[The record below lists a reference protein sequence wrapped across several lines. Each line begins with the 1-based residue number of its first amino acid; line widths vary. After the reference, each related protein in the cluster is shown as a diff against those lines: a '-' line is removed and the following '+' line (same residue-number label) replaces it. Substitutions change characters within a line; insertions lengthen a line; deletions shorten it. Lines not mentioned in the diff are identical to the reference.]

1 MVVRWARV
9 SVAVASVL
17 AGAVVLGPP
26 LVAAAPDASPRI
38 AIPNSGGDLAP
49 VLSDDGT
56 VVVFVNEADDE
67 TDRVVVHDRR
77 TADTRTI
84 TGSEGSMLPGMSG
97 DGCTIAWSAATIV
110 PPTTPSTSPTTSST
124 VVPDV
129 APPPTDAAP
138 PPTDVA
144 PPPTAPATTAVTGT
158 AAPLRAPEP
167 PAQTWRL
174 LVADR
179 CEGGDP
185 IEIATGLAS
194 GPFGRPALSRSGD
207 TIVVSGGAELLRF
220 DRTDTGFDQSTVAPG
235 GVEPGARFGSVVDVS
250 DDGAVMVFSAG
261 LDPAD
266 PAGMSVY
273 RTESALGDATM
284 VSGAAHHPSVS
295 GDGSIVAY
303 ATVAAASTVVVRAG
317 GSAPV
322 VLDNGTRPLISADG
336 NHVVYE
342 SGSSVRIT
350 AWTGDGTTPFEE
362 TGTVALRGPTAPTAS
377 GPTIDRFGATVATDT
392 AQADDIQIFDLPA
405 DAGFETTTSEVSAPS
420 ADSPL
425 TAALRFV
432 NRGPSSVGVA
442 SIVAGGAL
450 TIVGEDCS
458 PVVRPESTCTIDVSF
473 ADAAAAE
480 AGGTVTLTPIGI
492 FPAPYTVEV
501 RGVASTTT
509 TTPSSSTPSNTT
521 PSNTTPSTN
530 RPPVSRPPGSRP
542 PGSQPTTDSPFDF
555 PGRSPSSTPRF
566 PSSASTFTPSGSSS
580 SGTPLLSRD
589 VAFVPETFSFT
600 VGDADGETGR
610 FTGILELVNSSSSSV
625 EVVGVRRE
633 TAEAVAF
640 DIASTTCTGA
650 VLSAA
655 GRCRV
660 TVSYVPGAGGP
671 QRAQVVATL
680 GDGSEVTAIL
690 NGLDIDPQLT
700 IWPDTATTSQVV
712 TVSASG
718 FQPDTQVRLEW
729 AGTTREVQVDAQ
741 GAFAVPVVV
750 PSRARTGSI
759 EAAVIA
765 PDGWPDDVGATMLV
779 TAATSRNGPAVL
791 DGAGPEVA
799 G

>member
-1 MVVRWARV
+1 MG
-9 SVAVASVL
+9 VAGAFVL
-17 AGAVVLGPP
+17 AGAVVIGPP
-26 LVAAAPDASPRI
+26 PVVAAPGTSPRI
-38 AIPNSGGDLAP
+38 AIPTTGGDLSP

-56 VVVFVNEADDE
+56 VVVFVNEAADG
-67 TDRVVVHDRR
+67 TDRVAIHDRR
-77 TADTRTI
+77 TSDTEPI
-84 TGSEGSMLPGMSG
+84 TGSEGAVSPGVSG
-97 DGCTIAWSAATIV
+97 NGCTIAWSAATVV
-110 PPTTPSTSPTTSST
+110 PPTTTSSTTSSSTTTTQSTTQPTTQPTSQPSTPTTSSSSSSTSVTSSSSPSSSDAT
-124 VVPDV
+124 V
-129 APPPTDAAP
+129 
-138 PPTDVA
+138 
-144 PPPTAPATTAVTGT
+144 ATGSAV
-158 AAPLRAPEP
+158 PLRAPEP
-167 PAQTWRL
+167 SAQTWKL

-179 CEGGDP
+179 CGGGDP
-185 IEIATGLAS
+185 VVSEIASGLAF
-194 GPFGRPALSRSGD
+194 GPFGRPALSLDGD
-207 TIVVSGGAELLRF
+207 TIVVSGGAELVRF
-220 DRTDTGFDQSTVAPG
+220 DRTDTGFDQRTVAPG
-235 GVEPGARFGSVVDVS
+235 GVEPGARFGPVVDVS

-261 LDPAD
+261 PDPAN
-266 PAGMSVY
+266 PAEMSVY
-273 RTESALGDATM
+273 RTETAAGDATM
-284 VSGAAHHPSVS
+284 VSGSAHHPSVS

-303 ATVAAASTVVVRAG
+303 ATVASASTVVVRAG
-317 GSAPV
+317 EAAPV
-322 VLDNGTRPLISADG
+322 VLDNGTRPLVSADG

-362 TGTVALRGPTAPTAS
+362 TGTVALTGPTAPTAS

-392 AQADDIQIFDLPA
+392 AQSGDIEIFDLPA

-473 ADAAAAE
+473 ADTAAAE

-492 FPAPYTVEV
+492 FPAPYAVEV

-509 TTPSSSTPSNTT
+509 TTTTT
-521 PSNTTPSTN
+521 PTPTNPPSTN

-542 PGSQPTTDSPFDF
+542 TTDSSFDF

-580 SGTPLLSRD
+580 SGTSLLSRD

-600 VGDADGETGR
+600 VDDADGDTGR

-640 DIASTTCTGA
+640 DIDSTTCTGA

-660 TVSYVPGAGGP
+660 TVSYVPDAGGP
-671 QRAQVVATL
+671 QRAQLVATL

-690 NGLDIDPQLT
+690 NGLEIDPKLT

-729 AGTTREVQVDAQ
+729 AGTAREVQVDAQ

-791 DGAGPEVA
+791 EGAGPEVA